1 MGQPATVAQ
10 VTPRRFRRRLTSAFI
25 VVAALSAGLVAT
37 LAVLLAREYRWR
49 SFREQSLEE
58 ARVAMALAPRK
69 LDEAA
74 FERVRA
80 EYEAR
85 TDADLVAATGDVV
98 FSSSADIDAEDV
110 PEDLTE
116 VAPGDLRSTR
126 ELIDGRRFLIAGTAD
141 DDNRYW
147 FFFSLRQ
154 LEDSISDFTR
164 VCAAA
169 WVLTTAIAGLVGR
182 AVATRVLLPV
192 RALAVAAEAIAEGAE
207 AARLPE
213 ADDEFGAVARSFN
226 VMADE
231 VQQRI
236 RDLERSAVREQRFTA
251 DIAHDLRTPLTGM
264 AASASLLADRA
275 ADLPDTLQRPA
286 QLLAGD
292 VERLR
297 QLVLELLELHRLD
310 AGADPVLA
318 VPLHMGE
325 AVAASARSLGS
336 SSLLNLS
343 IDAGEDDLV
352 LAEPRRLGRILAN
365 LLANAATHGGGT
377 ARVRTTRSDGSMVT
391 EIADDGPGIPTEE
404 LEVIFDRF
412 SKYDR
417 ARGGAGSG
425 LGLAIARGHAIA
437 QGGDLVARNQP
448 GGGACFEL
456 TLPAAAPAPPS

>member
-10 VTPRRFRRRLTSAFI
+10 VTPRRFRRRLTLAFI
-25 VVAALSAGLVAT
+25 LVAALSAGLVAT
-37 LAVLLAREYRWR
+37 LAVVLAREYRWR
-49 SFREQSLEE
+49 SFREQSLGE
-58 ARVAMALAPRK
+58 ARVAMALAPPE
-69 LDEAA
+69 LDAAA
-74 FERVRA
+74 FDRVRA

-85 TDADLVAATGDVV
+85 TDADLVAATGQMV

-110 PEDLTE
+110 PEDLAH
-116 VAPGDLRSTR
+116 VAPGALQSTR
-126 ELIDGRRFLIAGTAD
+126 ELIEGRRFLVAGAAD
-141 DDNRYW
+141 EANRYW

-154 LEDSISDFTR
+154 LEDSVADFTR

-169 WVLTTAIAGLVGR
+169 WLLTTAIAGLVGR
-182 AVATRVLLPV
+182 AVASRVLRPV
-192 RALAVAAEAIAEGAE
+192 RALAEAAEAIAEGAE
-207 AARLPE
+207 AIRLPE

-236 RDLERSAVREQRFTA
+236 RDLERAAVRERRFTA
-251 DIAHDLRTPLTGM
+251 DVAHDLRTPLTGM
-264 AASASLLADRA
+264 AASASLLAESA
-275 ADLPDTLQRPA
+275 ADLPDALRRPA

-336 SSLLNLS
+336 SSGLNLS
-343 IDAGEDDLV
+343 VEAGADDVV

-365 LLANAATHGGGT
+365 LLQNAATHGGGT
-377 ARVRTTRSDGSMVT
+377 ARVRTTSSNGSVVT

-404 LEVIFDRF
+404 VEVIFDRF
-412 SKYDR
+412 SKYDL
-417 ARGGAGSG
+417 ARGGTGSG

-437 QGGDLVARNQP
+437 QGGSLVARNEP

-456 TLPAAAPAPPS
+456 TLPAAPRTTS